1 MEINQL
7 VRRAVAALK
16 KFEKSSRWVGVCGVD
31 KVIRFLKHFSD
42 LKYCSIHMYKLRGD

>member
-16 KFEKSSRWVGVCGVD
+16 KFEKSS
-31 KVIRFLKHFSD
+31 KVISFLKHFSD